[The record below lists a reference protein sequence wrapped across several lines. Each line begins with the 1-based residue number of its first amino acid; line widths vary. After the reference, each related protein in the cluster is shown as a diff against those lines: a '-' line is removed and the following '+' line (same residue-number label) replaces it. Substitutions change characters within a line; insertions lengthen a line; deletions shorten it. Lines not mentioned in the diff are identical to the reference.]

1 MSERCEDC
9 KGPTQFRHEQICSR
23 LEGIWNIRFH
33 DGSIA
38 TAYDSGIASLSETPP
53 GFASTKAPSHEDC
66 APAIEQ
72 RPTTKSP
79 LEELEES
86 LSQLS
91 VREYPRVF
99 YAVKQG
105 RTPGVYLTW
114 TETEPQVVRYHGA
127 LHKKFRTFAEAK
139 AFVSSA

>member
-9 KGPTQFRHEQICSR
+9 KGPTQYRHEEICSR
-23 LEGIWNIRFH
+23 TEGIWNIRFH
-33 DGSIA
+33 NSNAIA
-38 TAYDSGIASLSETPP
+38 VAYESSVARLLETPP
-53 GFASTKAPSHEDC
+53 GFASTEASGHEDR
-66 APAIEQ
+66 APATEQ
-72 RPTTKSP
+72 RQQKSP
-79 LEELEES
+79 LDELEES

-91 VREYPRVF
+91 VREYPRAF

-114 TETEPQVVRYHGA
+114 KETEPQVVRYHGA
-127 LHKKFRTFAEAK
+127 LHKKCRTLAEAK